1 MLHHVSIGVS
11 DVGHAAQFYDVVL
24 ATLGY
29 RRVME
34 FLPYAV
40 AYGARGPE
48 FWVQMPHDQQAPS
61 AGNGAH
67 IAFNAQNKKHVDAF
81 HAAALGAGAKD
92 EGAPGPRPDYT
103 ERYYGAFVRDP
114 YGNKIEA
121 VFLPMPNA
129 GEKPMTKSAPKRK
142 AKPAK
147 KAAAR
152 KRPAAK
158 KKPARKS
165 TGRKTGAH
173 RAGAGRAKKR

>member
-11 DVGHAAQFYDVVL
+11 DVGHAAQFYDAVL
-24 ATLGY
+24 AALGY

-48 FWVQMPHDQQAPS
+48 FWVQVPHDQQAPS

-67 IAFNAQNKKHVDAF
+67 IAFTAQNKKHVDAF

-103 ERYYGAFVRDP
+103 EHYYGAFVRDP

-121 VFLPMPNA
+121 VFLPIPPA
-129 GEKPMTKSAPKRK
+129 EKPMTKSAPKRK

-147 KAAAR
+147 KAAA
-152 KRPAAK
+152 KRGAAAK
-158 KKPARKS
+158 KKSARKS
-165 TGRKTGAH
+165 AGHKTGAR
-173 RAGAGRAKKR
+173 RAKARRAKKR

>member
-11 DVGHAAQFYDVVL
+11 DVGSAAQFYDAVL

-40 AYGARGPE
+40 AYGEKGPA
-48 FWVQMPHDQQAPS
+48 FWVQVPHDQLAHS

-67 IAFNAQNKKHVDAF
+67 IAFTAQNKKHVDAF

-103 ERYYGAFVRDP
+103 EHYYGAFVRDP

-121 VFLPMPNA
+121 VFLPMPPGTA
-129 GEKPMTKSAPKRK
+129 PKTKSAPKRK

-165 TGRKTGAH
+165 AGRKTGAR
-173 RAGAGRAKKR
+173 RATGGRAKKR

>member
-11 DVGHAAQFYDVVL
+11 DVGHAAQFYDAVL

-40 AYGARGPE
+40 GYGEKGPA
-48 FWVQMPHDQQAPS
+48 FWVQVPHDQQAHS

-67 IAFNAQNKKHVDAF
+67 IAFTAQNKKHVDAF
-81 HAAALGAGAKD
+81 HKAAIGAGAKD

-103 ERYYGAFVRDP
+103 EHYYGAFVRDP

-121 VFLPMPNA
+121 VFLPIPPA
-129 GEKPMTKSAPKRK
+129 AEKAKVKSAPKRN

-147 KAAAR
+147 KA
-152 KRPAAK
+152 AAK

-165 TGRKTGAH
+165 TGRKTGVR
-173 RAGAGRAKKR
+173 RAGARRAKKR